1 MNKSELVVAVT
12 STSGTS
18 KADAA
23 RVVDAVCDV
32 ITDALSRGED
42 VRLTGF
48 GRFNVANRSARTGRN
63 PRTGAPIYIPASR
76 QPKFKAGKQ
85 LKNAVN
91 R

>member
-1 MNKSELVVAVT
+1 MNKSELVSAVT
-12 STSGTS
+12 STSGAS

-32 ITDALSRGED
+32 ITDALGQGED

-48 GRFNVANRSARTGRN
+48 GSFSVVERSARTGRN

-85 LKNAVN
+85 LKNSVN
-91 R
+91 S